1 MTTNKQTAREA
12 YEERRNDVARV
23 MDWIELE
30 LDKHRTNAKGSPDD
44 WGYPGDLGHVREKL
58 IETLAFL
65 SNSEPSEIEDLLS
78 ECR

>member
-1 MTTNKQTAREA
+1 MATKQTAREL
-12 YEERRNDVARV
+12 YDERRQDIARV

-30 LDKHRTNAKGSPDD
+30 LDKHKTNAKGDPKN
-44 WGYPGDLGHVREKL
+44 WCYAGDLGHIREKL

-65 SNSEPSEIEDLLS
+65 ANNEPQEIEDLLG

>member
-1 MTTNKQTAREA
+1 MATKQTASEL
-12 YEERRNDVARV
+12 YDERRQDIARV

-30 LDKHRTNAKGSPDD
+30 LDKHKTNAKANPKD
-44 WGYPGDLGHVREKL
+44 WGYAGDLGHVREKL

-65 SNSEPSEIEDLLS
+65 SNNEPQEIEDLLG